1 MKIQRSLFWYL
12 LISTIF
18 TFFNGIIF
26 PVVPLSIS
34 NFMIVKLMYRF
45 YCRQGGI
52 FLILFISAIG
62 LLVLTAIM
70 IKKTVLKRKTF
81 WSVFVLTNLLYVL
94 DAIRNSYYI
103 LLACTPTDDPGKMIS
118 ITIFLLVLGGDL
130 TFIVLSLMLT
140 KSMVKKRKAE

>member
-34 NFMIVKLMYRF
+34 NFMIVNLMYRF

-70 IKKTVLKRKTF
+70 IKKP
-81 WSVFVLTNLLYVL
+81 
-94 DAIRNSYYI
+94 
-103 LLACTPTDDPGKMIS
+103 C
-118 ITIFLLVLGGDL
+118 
-130 TFIVLSLMLT
+130 
-140 KSMVKKRKAE
+140 VKKKNILECICFNESVICLRCYKK

>member
-34 NFMIVKLMYRF
+34 NFMIVNLMYRF

-62 LLVLTAIM
+62 FNCYYD
-70 IKKTVLKRKTF
+70 KKTVLKRKTF